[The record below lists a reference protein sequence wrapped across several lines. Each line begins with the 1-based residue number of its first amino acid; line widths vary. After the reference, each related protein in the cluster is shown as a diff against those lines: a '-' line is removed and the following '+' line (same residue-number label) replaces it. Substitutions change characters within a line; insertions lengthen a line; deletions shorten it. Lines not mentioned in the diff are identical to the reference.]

1 MHASRR
7 IRPSR
12 QPCSIGNNEI
22 RGLAQAG
29 SGRIRSRGAI
39 ALGILLAIGTIIV
52 LFWDVRAP
60 GDITTD
66 HVMTLAMLTVTIAAG
81 HYWLPAVQQRRVFPV
96 IGLAILFIAGTFV
109 CVTGSAGRGAEVA
122 QRKAATAGNV
132 NDARRDIADQLAKAR
147 ADRAALAAT
156 MARECA
162 TGEGPKCRGSRAS
175 VEYADSHIAILEVR
189 RNDMAPEQEANVR
202 LKHAARVFAFFNPG
216 ADVRRIEQGLELI
229 WPFALALIM
238 ELGTIVFL
246 GFGLGHGRS
255 AIADSIDTEAS
266 AHSLTK
272 GRRGR
277 KSDPA
282 VLDFVEQFRKFHGRT
297 PTGAQI
303 RTEFPELPKS
313 TAYDVAARAK
323 AGPNSGLL
331 QLAQMQSGPIRPWT
345 NRGHKWRR
353 AV

>member
-12 QPCSIGNNEI
+12 QPRSIGNNEI
-22 RGLAQAG
+22 RSLAQAG
-29 SGRIRSRGAI
+29 SSRIRSRGAI
-39 ALGILLAIGTIIV
+39 ALGILLAIGTIVV
-52 LFWDVRAP
+52 LFWDVRALA
-60 GDITTD
+60 DITTD
-66 HVMTLAMLTVTIAAG
+66 HVMTLAMLVVTIAAG
-81 HYWLPAVQQRRVFPV
+81 HYWLPAVQQRRVLPA

-122 QRKAATAGNV
+122 QRKTAAAGNI
-132 NDARRDIADQLAKAR
+132 NDARKDIADQLAKAR
-147 ADRAALAAT
+147 ADRVALAAT

-162 TGEGPKCRGSRAS
+162 TGEGPKCKGSRAS

-216 ADVRRIEQGLELI
+216 TDVHRIEQGLELI

-246 GFGLGHGRS
+246 GFGLGHGQGGHYVSGTNAPFDPS
-255 AIADSIDTEAS
+255 APIKS
-266 AHSLTK
+266 
-272 GRRGR
+272 RRGR

-282 VLDFVEQFRKFHGRT
+282 VLDFIDRFRKSQGRT

-303 RTEFPELPKS
+303 RAEFPDLPKS
-313 TAYDVAARAK
+313 TAYDAAARASK
-323 AGPNSGLL
+323 TGSYSGLGL
-331 QLAQMQSGPIRPWT
+331 R
-345 NRGHKWRR
+345 
-353 AV
+353 VV

>member
-12 QPCSIGNNEI
+12 QSRSIGNNEI

-29 SGRIRSRGAI
+29 SSRIRSSGAI
-39 ALGILLAIGTIIV
+39 ALGILLGIGTIIV

-60 GDITTD
+60 ADITTD
-66 HVMTLAMLTVTIAAG
+66 HVMTLAMLVVTIAAG
-81 HYWLPAVQQRRVFPV
+81 HYWLPAVQQRRILPA

-122 QRKAATAGNV
+122 QRKAAAAGNI
-132 NDARRDIADQLAKAR
+132 NDARKDIADQLAKAR

-162 TGEGPKCRGSRAS
+162 TGEGPKCKGSRAS
-175 VEYADSHIAILEVR
+175 VEYADSHIAILEIR

-202 LKHAARVFAFFNPG
+202 LKHAARVFSFFNPG
-216 ADVRRIEQGLELI
+216 ANVRRIEQGLELI

-246 GFGLGHGRS
+246 GFGLGHGDGGATGSVDTITPLDPS
-255 AIADSIDTEAS
+255 APMKS
-266 AHSLTK
+266 
-272 GRRGR
+272 RRGR

-282 VLDFVEQFRKFHGRT
+282 VQNFVERFRKLHGRT

-303 RTEFPELPKS
+303 RTEFPDLPKS
-313 TAYDVAARAK
+313 TAYDVAARASK
-323 AGPNSGLL
+323 TGSYSGLGL
-331 QLAQMQSGPIRPWT
+331 RVV
-345 NRGHKWRR
+345 R
-353 AV
+353 

>member
-12 QPCSIGNNEI
+12 QPRSISNNEI

-39 ALGILLAIGTIIV
+39 SLGILLAIGTIVV

-60 GDITTD
+60 ADITTD
-66 HVMTLAMLTVTIAAG
+66 QVMTLAMLIVTIAAG
-81 HYWLPAVQQRRVFPV
+81 HYWLPAVQQRRVLHA
-96 IGLAILFIAGTFV
+96 IGLAVLFIAGTFV

-122 QRKAATAGNV
+122 QRKAAAAGNI
-132 NDARRDIADQLAKAR
+132 NEARKEVADQLAKAR
-147 ADRAALAAT
+147 ADHALLTVA
-156 MARECA
+156 MAKECA
-162 TGEGPKCRGSRAS
+162 SGEGPKCRGARAS

-189 RNDMAPEQEANVR
+189 KNDMAPEQDANVR

-216 ADVRRIEQGLELI
+216 ADVRWIEQGLELI

-246 GFGLGHGRS
+246 GFGLGHGQGGHHVVG
-255 AIADSIDTEAS
+255 SIGRGKLVDQS
-266 AHSLTK
+266 VPPKS
-272 GRRGR
+272 RRGR
-277 KSDPA
+277 KSDPD
-282 VLDFVEQFRKFHGRT
+282 VLDFIEWFRKLHGRT

-303 RTEFPELPKS
+303 RTEFPDLPKS
-313 TAYDVAARAK
+313 TAYDVAARASK
-323 AGPNSGLL
+323 IGRNSG
-331 QLAQMQSGPIRPWT
+331 
-345 NRGHKWRR
+345 RGLR
-353 AV
+353 VVG

>member
-12 QPCSIGNNEI
+12 QLRSIGNKEI
-22 RGLAQAG
+22 RGLVQAG

-39 ALGILLAIGTIIV
+39 SLGILLAIGTIVV

-60 GDITTD
+60 ADITTD
-66 HVMTLAMLTVTIAAG
+66 HVMTLAMLVVTIAAG
-81 HYWLPAVQQRRVFPV
+81 HYWLPAVQQRRVLPAL
-96 IGLAILFIAGTFV
+96 GLATLFIAGTFV

-122 QRKAATAGNV
+122 QRKAAAAGNI
-132 NDARRDIADQLAKAR
+132 NEARKEVADQLAKAR
-147 ADRAALAAT
+147 ADRAALAVT
-156 MARECA
+156 MNKECA

-189 RNDMAPEQEANVR
+189 RNDMAPEQEVNVR
-202 LKHAARVFAFFNPG
+202 LKQAARVFAFFNPG

-246 GFGLGHGRS
+246 GFGLGHS
-255 AIADSIDTEAS
+255 HSLYPEVSSIDDRDPAGPDS
-266 AHSLTK
+266 HTK

-282 VLDFVEQFRKFHGRT
+282 VLEFIERFRKMHGRT

-303 RTEFPELPKS
+303 RTEFPDLPRS
-313 TAYDVAARAK
+313 TAYDVAARASK
-323 AGPNSGLL
+323 TGSNSGPGL
-331 QLAQMQSGPIRPWT
+331 QLVR
-345 NRGHKWRR
+345 
-353 AV
+353 